1 MHQFKKQPPKRPT
14 HGNPIEI
21 PSLSTYA
28 ISTATVSNPKEEEP
42 AQLKQKVILRI
53 KRKRGDLPY
62 DNLVVDDLE
71 KIGLRKPSK
80 IFNRVNTVEVEQP
93 TISLQ
98 DKDKAPMPGL
108 RTNILKALSKEQER
122 PIVKANPNILSLDSE
137 ENTRL
142 LRERKITEMI
152 KQRTESSRA
161 ARFQISNKNR
171 LMPDSEDESDDELND
186 DNSLKHRTIALYDA
200 VEESDDISDITC
212 NLQQLFRKKLI
223 IDKVLEDAA
232 QDDYVYDIYEIDEG
246 GHPFIPAEPATLAWV
261 DFSDS
266 ESEIKADDSQ
276 SSYGESDNDSNA
288 EDYFANDYPEE
299 EDLGSEGYNTYAY
312 DSDQGVIYLQLSL
325 TF

>member
-1 MHQFKKQPPKRPT
+1 
-14 HGNPIEI
+14 
-21 PSLSTYA
+21 
-28 ISTATVSNPKEEEP
+28 
-42 AQLKQKVILRI
+42 
-53 KRKRGDLPY
+53 
-62 DNLVVDDLE
+62 
-71 KIGLRKPSK
+71 
-80 IFNRVNTVEVEQP
+80 
-93 TISLQ
+93 
-98 DKDKAPMPGL
+98 MPGL
-108 RTNILKALSKEQER
+108 RTNILKALSKKQER

-171 LMPDSEDESDDELND
+171 LIPDSEVESDDELND

-200 VEESDDISDITC
+200 VQESEDISDITC

-299 EDLGSEGYNTYAY
+299 EDLGSGGYNTYAY
-312 DSDQGVIYLQLSL
+312 DSDQDSDKSFVSGGNHYNPAEDYMDC
-325 TF
+325 